1 MPLVTSYNYCYAGD
15 CDCLLAWMVGVFV
28 TFVVTGGIACVIT
41 AITAFY
47 FHKRQQKQIITS
59 GHVATDGETQVQ
71 VTPNNYVDFPSPVVT
86 EKPLESQS
94 EDSKLPASGVNGNGN
109 GANLAA
115 LESSIK
121 NAKITPMS
129 SPKSQSEPKEEKQ
142 VTFRQRTRSL
152 TQEGHGRRR
161 SSYIRMSSIPA
172 EEDQD

>member
-28 TFVVTGGIACVIT
+28 TFLVTGGITCVIT
-41 AITAFY
+41 ASITAFY
-47 FHKRQQKQIITS
+47 FHKRQQKQIS

-94 EDSKLPASGVNGNGN
+94 EDSKLPASGVNGNRN
-109 GANLAA
+109 GENLTG
-115 LESSIK
+115 LESATK
-121 NAKITPMS
+121 NTKTTPIS
-129 SPKSQSEPKEEKQ
+129 SPRSQSEPKEEQQ

-152 TQEGHGRRR
+152 TQEGRGRRR
-161 SSYIRMSSIPA
+161 SSYMKMSSIPT